1 MAEFL
6 ELQGLPS
13 GEMWGPKGCDK
24 CRNTGYSGRV
34 GAYELLAIDD
44 ALRDVIARNP
54 NVSEFR
60 RMCLERGM
68 QSLRQDG
75 INKAMA
81 GQTSIAEVIR
91 VTSAH

>member
-1 MAEFL
+1 
-6 ELQGLPS
+6 
-13 GEMWGPKGCDK
+13 
-24 CRNTGYSGRV
+24 
-34 GAYELLAIDD
+34 
-44 ALRDVIARNP
+44 
-54 NVSEFR
+54 
-60 RMCLERGM
+60 MCLERGM